1 MSPERRTVLK
11 ASFAALTMPI
21 FARTSLAADLTTLSM
36 QASWVNDA
44 EFAGYFVAMDNHLYE
59 KQGVALH
66 YHPGGPDVIPE
77 STLLAGAA
85 DIALTTPD
93 TTMKAIAK
101 DGAPFRIIGT
111 QFQKNP
117 LGVVSLAKSNIRK
130 PGDLVGKILAVPP
143 VNTLSVMAMFRMN
156 GIDPKSVKIVP
167 YQYDPT
173 PLIKGDVDATVDFT
187 TDVPFTIEQAGLKT
201 SSFLLYDYGFTIYND
216 TVVVTLDTLKKKRA
230 ALIGWLRAS
239 REGWMENLKDPSVY
253 PPKFS
258 TTWFKGT
265 GRTTANDVFTNTADK
280 PLIESPKGIYAMTPE
295 GIELNIKALAAIGIK
310 AKKEYFDT
318 SLLSEL

>member
-1 MSPERRTVLK
+1 MYPERRNVLK
-11 ASFAALTMPI
+11 ASLAALTTSV
-21 FARTSLAADLTTLSM
+21 FTRSSLAADLIPLSL

-44 EFAGYFVAMDNHLYE
+44 EFAGYFVGMDNHLYE

-66 YHPGGPDVIPE
+66 YRPGGPDIIPE

-93 TTMKAIAK
+93 TTIKAIAK

-111 QFQKNP
+111 QFQINP

-130 PGDLVGKILAVPP
+130 PADLVGKVLAVPP

-173 PLIKGDVDATVDFT
+173 PLIKGEIDATVDFT
-187 TDVPFTIEQAGLKT
+187 TDVPFTIEQAGLKP

-239 REGWMENLKDPSVY
+239 RQGWMENLKDPSAY

-258 TTWFKGT
+258 ATWFKGT

-295 GIELNIKALAAIGIK
+295 GIEMNIKALAAIGIK